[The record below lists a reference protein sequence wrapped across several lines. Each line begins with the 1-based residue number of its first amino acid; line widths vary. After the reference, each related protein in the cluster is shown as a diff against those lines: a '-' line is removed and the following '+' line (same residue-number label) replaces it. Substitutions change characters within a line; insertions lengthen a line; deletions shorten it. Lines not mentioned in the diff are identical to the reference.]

1 MGGLRVAECD
11 LGRLDKFWSKYLLE
25 QNVIVTM
32 SGSKFFRGPA
42 HSEAILVPPQMM
54 EKLIKADE
62 VECILPKAKLGAS
75 FFP

>member
-1 MGGLRVAECD
+1 MQDRVKPQYAEQISSMGGLRVAECD

-42 HSEAILVPPQMM
+42 HSEAILVPP
-54 EKLIKADE
+54 
-62 VECILPKAKLGAS
+62 
-75 FFP
+75 